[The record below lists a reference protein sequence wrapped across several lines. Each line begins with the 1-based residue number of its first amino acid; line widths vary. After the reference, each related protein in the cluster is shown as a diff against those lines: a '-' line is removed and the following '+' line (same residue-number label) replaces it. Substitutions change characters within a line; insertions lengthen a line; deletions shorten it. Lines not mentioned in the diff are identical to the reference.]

1 MGISEFN
8 QIEELFASRG
18 VCQIY
23 IKHLSKKQD
32 NDKNQIYFGTGLDGV
47 ANLFPA
53 ILSLRSASNS
63 KQKRK
68 SKHGL
73 YIIEAKLDFEWL
85 KLDGTSYSAPG
96 AKIIDYFQYPEVRMS
111 GFLTKCPSPPDALR
125 RTRQQLY
132 GKRILI
138 LGANNNGKTYGL
150 VITELED
157 NIVSDFP
164 ELSQLQSSH
173 IFSTHIIGHGLG
185 SNPRNLLVSELK
197 KIAGSWIPS
206 ITLKPGDK
214 TPSPFKGNQGAG
226 FTLEALLDIT
236 RNSSKEPDK
245 HGYEIKS
252 FKQSG
257 KISLMTPTAD
267 AGREGAL
274 SFREFMDSYGWVG
287 KKGDGRIVFN
297 GIHRYHELCKSSGLT
312 LDIIGFDDIT
322 KMFTEDTKDIMVCLC
337 REDDELVSGWTFNKL
352 LEGWSKKHN
361 SACYVEYDKRTYTG
375 EDNNHD
381 NEYMFTGNVYFG
393 EGTSIFNY
401 LKSIISKIIYY
412 DAGHEIS
419 ADGSAH
425 QRPQWRISVNQKFVQ
440 SLGQLY
446 NDVSE
451 VCLSEK

>member
-1 MGISEFN
+1 MGITEFS
-8 QIEELFASRG
+8 QIEGLFASRN

-32 NDKNQIYFGTGLDGV
+32 NDKNQIYLGTGLGGV
-47 ANLFPA
+47 VNLFPA
-53 ILSLRSASNS
+53 ILSLRSTSKS

-68 SKHGL
+68 SNHGQF
-73 YIIEAKLDFEWL
+73 IIEARLDFEWL
-85 KLDGTSYSAPG
+85 KSDGTSYPAPET
-96 AKIIDYFQYPEVRMS
+96 KIIDYFQYPEVRMS
-111 GFLTKCPSPPDALR
+111 GFLTKCISPPDALR
-125 RTRQQLY
+125 RTRQQIF

-138 LGANNNGKTYGL
+138 LGSNNEGKTYGL
-150 VITELED
+150 VLTELED
-157 NIVSDFP
+157 TIVSNFP
-164 ELSQLQSSH
+164 ELSQLKNIS
-173 IFSTHIIGHGLG
+173 IISTHIIGHGLG
-185 SNPRNLLVSELK
+185 SDPKDLLINELK
-197 KIAGSWIPS
+197 KFSGNWIPS

-214 TPSPFKGNQGAG
+214 IPSPFKGNQGAG
-226 FTLEALLDIT
+226 FTLEALLNIT

-267 AGREGAL
+267 AGQEGIL
-274 SFREFMDSYGWVG
+274 SFRDFMNSYGWVG

-312 LDIIGFDDIT
+312 LDVIGFDDIT
-322 KMFTEDTKDIMVCLC
+322 KMFTEDTEDIMVCLFDE
-337 REDDELVSGWTFNKL
+337 EDKLISGWSFNKL

-361 SACYVEYDKRTYTG
+361 LACYVEYEKRTYTG
-375 EDNNHD
+375 EDSNHD

-425 QRPQWRISVNQKFVQ
+425 QRPQWRISVNQKFLQ

-446 NDVSE
+446 NDVFE
-451 VCLSEK
+451 VCLTEK